1 MKAIIA
7 GGGTGG
13 HLFPAIALAEE
24 LRSRRTD
31 LPLLFVGVEG
41 GVEASLLAARG
52 WEFEGIRASGLQGKR
67 LRSRLRSLT
76 LVPAGSSDPSQS
88 CDGSVPM
95 LLSGSAATPRLPW
108 CCRECLQR
116 SPR

>member
-52 WEFEGIRASGLQGKR
+52 WESKESGLQAYRASAYVRGFGASHWF
-67 LRSRLRSLT
+67 LQ
-76 LVPAGSSDPSQS
+76 GSSDPSQS